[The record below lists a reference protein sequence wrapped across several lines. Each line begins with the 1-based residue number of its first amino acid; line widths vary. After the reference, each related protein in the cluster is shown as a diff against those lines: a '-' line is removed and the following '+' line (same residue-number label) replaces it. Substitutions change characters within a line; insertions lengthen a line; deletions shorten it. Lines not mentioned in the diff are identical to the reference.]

1 MMTHC
6 QLIPHMSAL
15 TDYGFGVCFNYLMLA
30 AAEHGIKS
38 LVIKGATEFWAL
50 TERIEAPAA
59 DPNKDPSWGIMC
71 EMQDRELEKILK
83 DPNRIL
89 FHLKLLSPGGAR
101 EYITPVVET
110 KDSKQTFETL
120 NDFFDWLP
128 INKGSDEITAD
139 GTSSWIRD
147 LFRAKGMGFLVVDPA
162 ARTGLAFHH
171 DMVDLANLDGENTW
185 KANYCNQCDL
195 KTKIEQDDYEF
206 KEYVGLLF
214 AQFDKD

>member
-30 AAEHGIKS
+30 APEYGIES
-38 LVIKGATEFWAL
+38 LVIKGGTEFWAL
-50 TERIEAPAA
+50 TDRIEAPAA
-59 DPNKDPSWGIMC
+59 DLDQDPSWGIPCDMS
-71 EMQDRELEKILK
+71 DKELEKILNNN
-83 DPNRIL
+83 DRIV

-110 KDSKQTFETL
+110 KDGKQTFETL

-128 INKGSDEITAD
+128 INKGPDEITAD

-171 DMVDLANLDGENTW
+171 DMVDLVNLDGENTW